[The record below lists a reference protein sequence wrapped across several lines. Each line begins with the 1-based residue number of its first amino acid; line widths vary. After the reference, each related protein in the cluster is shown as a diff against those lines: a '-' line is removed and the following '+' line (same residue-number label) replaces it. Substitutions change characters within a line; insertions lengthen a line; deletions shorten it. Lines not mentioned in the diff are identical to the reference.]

1 MKNFRKVLRNVSE
14 ADYERFYKIP
24 KYGEVRG
31 KLRGTIYLLTL
42 KEQNR
47 GVSVNLDKYLSKPYI
62 DEK

>member
-31 KLRGTIYLLTL
+31 KL
-42 KEQNR
+42 
-47 GVSVNLDKYLSKPYI
+47 SLSKQNIVDFEKTYI
-62 DEK
+62 RFLVNIFISVI